1 MQCWIKIK
9 RRKKENLYIIMC
21 FCVMWVCVMRLFSE
35 EIELIMYVFVCRCI
49 RCLSNV
55 TVIIYFKQYTT
66 DLSSRLSRRD
76 MLYSFRYSKVHKRI
90 RNLKFCCIKLLDA
103 TIYQWQFDNFCK
115 SIAAKYSKYGELV
128 TLEENISNHLI
139 KWINDRNIRYKL
151 EKFSCLKLYRYYDLR
166 VKRILTICEHSF
178 LVFIKLFS
186 REVSKRE
193 DTTLN
198 LATSLLSLM
207 IWLIHFRVWQLERV
221 FVWYLI

>member
-1 MQCWIKIK
+1 MAAVDRPGSGEAAANFVQCYIKYLEWCVCYYITRRMADAVLNKNK

-103 TIYQWQFDNFCK
+103 TF
-115 SIAAKYSKYGELV
+115 
-128 TLEENISNHLI
+128 
-139 KWINDRNIRYKL
+139 
-151 EKFSCLKLYRYYDLR
+151 
-166 VKRILTICEHSF
+166 
-178 LVFIKLFS
+178 
-186 REVSKRE
+186 
-193 DTTLN
+193 
-198 LATSLLSLM
+198 
-207 IWLIHFRVWQLERV
+207 
-221 FVWYLI
+221 